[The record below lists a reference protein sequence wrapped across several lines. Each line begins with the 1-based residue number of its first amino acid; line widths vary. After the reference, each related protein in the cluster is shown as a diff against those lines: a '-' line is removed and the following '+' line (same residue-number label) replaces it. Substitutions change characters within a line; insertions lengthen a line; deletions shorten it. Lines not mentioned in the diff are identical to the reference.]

1 MIAVGRDG
9 ADFCCIAAGAGVGLA
24 AGMEAVG
31 RIGHSP
37 IAPVVAQR
45 LLLIGL
51 VGMAADLTG
60 MEGISALGAV
70 GRNHLSLIHI

>member
-1 MIAVGRDG
+1 M
-9 ADFCCIAAGAGVGLA
+9 GLA

-45 LLLIGL
+45 LLLISL

-70 GRNHLSLIHI
+70 GATTVSR